1 MLDVIIIIPVF
12 FYMPLTTVDI
22 PKDIM
27 DYLDGL
33 IAKGVKRSRKEAILE
48 ALSFYR
54 TFGME
59 GWSPPRYQLGSA
71 RLVFLNAEGLVE
83 LAKEIDGERLVEAG
97 RRAGYILRD
106 HLIANLGLKMVQG
119 GSWEEVFEFLK
130 NMGWGVFRMAEDKI
144 LAANLGVPAPLVQG
158 YLEALLDVKLKP
170 LPTRAQDIA
179 IFEIEKG
186 EKGGQ

>member
-1 MLDVIIIIPVF
+1 
-12 FYMPLTTVDI
+12 MPLTTVDI
-22 PKDIM
+22 PKDVM

-33 IAKGVKRSRKEAILE
+33 IARGVKRSRKEAILE

-71 RLVFLNAEGLVE
+71 RLVFLNAEGLAE

-106 HLIANLGLKMVQG
+106 HLIANLGLKIVQG

-144 LAANLGVPAPLVQG
+144 LASNLGIPAPLVQG
-158 YLEALLDVKLKP
+158 YLEALLGVKLRP
-170 LPTRAQDIA
+170 LPTRAQDVA

>member
-1 MLDVIIIIPVF
+1 
-12 FYMPLTTVDI
+12 
-22 PKDIM
+22 M

-33 IAKGVKRSRKEAILE
+33 IARGVKRSRKEAILE

-59 GWSPPRYQLGSA
+59 SWSPPRYQLGSA